1 MASVQEDIQL
11 AAPRS
16 PSARLIRQRS
26 PREVAGQVIFILL
39 LIFFTILFIT
49 PFLWLISASL
59 KVRSDVFNTQW
70 IPDPIAWENYLK
82 VWQATPMLTWL
93 KNSVFVGILAALTV
107 TVSSS
112 LVAFGFSYFR
122 FPGRNTLFG
131 LVLASMMLPGSVTLI
146 PVFLIW
152 NKLGM
157 VNSLVPLWA
166 GNLFGSAFYI
176 FMLRQFFLSLPR
188 ELFEAAIVDG
198 ASYLDM
204 WRYIVLPLTRT
215 AMIVV
220 FIFEFKASWTDLMK
234 PLIYLQN
241 NLLYTLPRGLKTV
254 LDRFGQGGEM
264 QWEIVLAA
272 SVIVTIPMIV
282 IFFFGQRY
290 FMEGIAT
297 TGRKG

>member
-93 KNSVFVGILAALTV
+93 KNSVFVGVLAALTV